1 MSTNV
6 EFHRLTFVPER
17 DDVMVGRPD
26 IDSYAVFPPD
36 GVALLQRLAGGS
48 APVEAAAWYE
58 ASYGQPID
66 IEDFLAT
73 LHDLGFVREAG
84 GPPAEDQPSAAHV
97 RFQRLGRAAFSLMAA
112 LCYAGLALSCAYL
125 IVIRPELRPR
135 PQNVF
140 FTSSLILVQVAVF
153 VGQIGGIAW
162 HETFHVLAGRRL
174 GIPSR
179 IRVGRRLYFVVVET
193 SLDGLLSVTRGRRY
207 LPFLAG
213 MLADVILFSGL
224 TLAAAATA
232 TRGGPLAW
240 PGRLFLALA
249 YLTLLRL
256 AWQFYLFLRTDLYY
270 VFATLLGCSDL
281 HDASRAYLRN
291 RLWAL
296 AGRPE
301 RMVDED
307 AWSARDRSM
316 ARWYAPLAIFGALA
330 LTMVTAVG
338 VLPIVGQCLVRVV
351 HGLATS
357 RGATPRFW
365 DAVVFV
371 AFTGF
376 QVGLLIAV
384 SFIPWIRGRRRPA
397 RDRQTGSPSM
407 KGAPS

>member
-36 GVALLQRLAGGS
+36 GVALLQRLAGGCT
-48 APVEAAAWYE
+48 PVEAAAWYE

-66 IEDFLAT
+66 VEDFLAT
-73 LHDLGFVREAG
+73 LQDLGFVREADDFA
-84 GPPAEDQPSAAHV
+84 AEDQASAAHV

-193 SLDGLLSVTRGRRY
+193 ALDGLLSVTRGRRY

-240 PGRLFLALA
+240 TG
-249 YLTLLRL
+249 RL

-307 AWSARDRSM
+307 TWSARDRSM
-316 ARWYAPLAIFGALA
+316 ARWYAPLAILGALA
-330 LTMVTAVG
+330 LTTVTVVG

-351 HGLATS
+351 HGVATS

-371 AFTGF
+371 AFTGV

-397 RDRQTGSPSM
+397 RDRATVSPSM